1 MKNINYVGGKKYIE
15 ALTDQQL
22 AWLERDLSFVPK
34 GSTVFLN
41 MHAAAWNKVAND
53 GNVRNAKQLAKV
65 LEGYNVHVF
74 CGHTHYYQ
82 NIIVS
87 PTLYQHNIAAAC
99 GAWWAGKV
107 SVCGAPNGYLIVDV
121 DGNDVRWHYKP
132 TGMPVTKQM
141 RLYAPGA
148 FKTQKD
154 YLVASIW
161 DWDDSCHVAAYAD
174 GKALPTPERF
184 TDIDEAYVEQQQAA
198 GKKPQQVQTPHL
210 FRTKVPEGTHQVRVV
225 FTNRFGEAYSETQ
238 AL

>member
-161 DWDDSCHVAAYAD
+161 DWDDSCRVAVYAD

-210 FRTKVPEGTHQVRVV
+210 FRMKVPEGTREVRVV
-225 FTNRFGEAYSETQ
+225 FTNRFGEAYSETL